1 MNVLKPRKGSIEKI
15 FIKAATKKGEL
26 VINMLQ
32 SHRFLLFIRQ
42 SSASSLNIA

>member
-1 MNVLKPRKGSIEKI
+1 MNVLKPRKGLIEKF

-32 SHRFLLFIRQ
+32 SHRRLLFIRQ

>member
-1 MNVLKPRKGSIEKI
+1 MNVLKPRKGSIEKF

-32 SHRFLLFIRQ
+32 SHRCLLFIRQ

>member
-1 MNVLKPRKGSIEKI
+1 MNVKKPGKGSIENF

-32 SHRFLLFIRQ
+32 SDRCLLFIHQ
-42 SSASSLNIA
+42 SSESSLNIA